1 MPLLIKPVFHRR
13 FDRIVE
19 PSDFT
24 LLFLKNQPVKKS
36 QHPSTSRILYLEMV
50 VVPMSFCLLSTQSF
64 FLNCDMALNIP
75 ESLMN
80 LEANGGIYA
89 VWMLLQHLYIDADI
103 EQLIEVCGYDAEN
116 GTTTIGLA
124 VGLKKFG
131 FNVQFYTDQDPDIQ
145 EQEKLSYAEAE
156 QLKLPVLPAINYQ
169 QIQQAFEQNK
179 FVIVYY
185 DTLEEV
191 GNHSLVYSIDE
202 QEICF
207 FDSFDAMPA
216 SVFEQLH
223 QAEGICRQVILID
236 DSNARTDTEK

>member
-1 MPLLIKPVFHRR
+1 
-13 FDRIVE
+13 
-19 PSDFT
+19 
-24 LLFLKNQPVKKS
+24 
-36 QHPSTSRILYLEMV
+36 
-50 VVPMSFCLLSTQSF
+50 
-64 FLNCDMALNIP
+64 MALNIP

-89 VWMLLQHLYIDADI
+89 VWMMLQHLGIDADI
-103 EQLIEVCGYDAEN
+103 EQLIEVCGYEAEH
-116 GTTTIGLA
+116 GTATIGLA

-131 FNVQFYTDQDPDIQ
+131 FNVQFYTDEDPDLQ

-156 QLKLPVLPAINYQ
+156 QLKLPVLPAIHYQ
-169 QIQQAFEQNK
+169 QIQHEFEQNK

-207 FDSFDAMPA
+207 FDSFEPMSA
-216 SVFEQLH
+216 SVFEQQR

-236 DSNARTDTEK
+236 DSNARMDTEK

>member
-1 MPLLIKPVFHRR
+1 
-13 FDRIVE
+13 
-19 PSDFT
+19 
-24 LLFLKNQPVKKS
+24 
-36 QHPSTSRILYLEMV
+36 
-50 VVPMSFCLLSTQSF
+50 
-64 FLNCDMALNIP
+64 MALNIP

-103 EQLIEVCGYDAEN
+103 EQLIEVCDYDAEY

-131 FNVQFYTDQDPDIQ
+131 FNVQFYTDKDPDIQ

-156 QLKLPVLPAINYQ
+156 QLKLPILPAINYQ

-207 FDSFDAMPA
+207 FDSFEPMSA
-216 SVFEQLH
+216 SVFEQQR

-236 DSNARTDTEK
+236 DSNAPMDTEK